1 MRRAPGAA
9 ALLRSVVL
17 GLILVAAA
25 QPGQGRSP
33 DLGKR
38 WAAQPVAAAHLV
50 TPLLGK
56 RWC

>member
-1 MRRAPGAA
+1 MRRGPGAA
-9 ALLRSVVL
+9 ALLRSLVL
-17 GLILVAAA
+17 GLVLIAAA

-38 WAAQPVAAAHLV
+38 WAAHPVAAAHLV

-56 RWC
+56 RWF